1 MLPMYHKMQPLSV
14 ALNSDDFFFLPCK
27 SVFEPSYKSV
37 QASAVCEDDSDE
49 VILYNLERKNIS
61 RYEHYSVF

>member
-1 MLPMYHKMQPLSV
+1 MLPTYHKMQTLSV
-14 ALNSDDFFFLPCK
+14 ALNSDDFLFFLPCK

-49 VILYNLERKNIS
+49 VILYN
-61 RYEHYSVF
+61 